1 MITITNP
8 VRNKY
13 SILYLYYIRYKIS
26 KINNVDDIVKIFKII
41 NYYFNYSCTT
51 DMILDILINSL
62 LLYPLTDIELQKLSL
77 LQQQYYNY
85 NNIFGYIT
93 LTLWLAVIHIIIINE
108 D

>member
-8 VRNKY
+8 VTNKY
-13 SILYLYYIRYKIS
+13 SILYLYYIRYKIF
-26 KINNVDDIVKIFKII
+26 KINNVDDIVKIFEII

-62 LLYPLTDIELQKLSL
+62 LLYPLTEIELQKLSL

-93 LTLWLAVIHIIIINE
+93 LTLWLAVIHIIMINE

>member
-1 MITITNP
+1 
-8 VRNKY
+8 
-13 SILYLYYIRYKIS
+13 
-26 KINNVDDIVKIFKII
+26 
-41 NYYFNYSCTT
+41 
-51 DMILDILINSL
+51 MILDILINSL

-93 LTLWLAVIHIIIINE
+93 LTLWLAVIHIIMINE